1 MNTFH
6 LFMRQ
11 IIHKN
16 DGKYRFLLN
25 STTHHNPQKD
35 KFGVYS
41 SIGVYGRRPKY
52 SRVNSQGAEEYA
64 FHLEK
69 QGRGLWIVAPSLG
82 QQNGWLTVRYLSYIE
97 YQNKYYSLTYT

>member
-1 MNTFH
+1 MSRTF
-6 LFMRQ
+6 LLVA
-11 IIHKN
+11 IGCILELVGCPYN
-16 DGKYRFLLN
+16 VGKYRFLLN
-25 STTHHNPQKD
+25 STNHNNPQKD

-64 FHLEK
+64 FYLEK

-82 QQNGWLTVRYLSYIE
+82 QENGWLTVRYLYLRISE
-97 YQNKYYSLTYT
+97 